1 MSDTSAGAV
10 GASEALIEK
19 RIRYVYTQAQKEIDA
34 KLAEFAQAHAA
45 KDARYRALV
54 AAGKMDKAD
63 YDAWLRGQVFQSE
76 QWKRMRDQVTNTL
89 YQADVAAQKIVNGE
103 RGNIFMQSAN
113 HTLYDLEHDT
123 GLSFGFELYDQNAVA
138 KIMRDNPTL
147 LPMREVDEEK
157 DQKWYSGRIA
167 ASVAQGIVQGDG
179 IGQIATRIGQYTGEQ
194 SRNAM
199 LRNARTSVTSAHSAG
214 KLDAMHE
221 MQDKGISV
229 MKRWVATLDDKT
241 RDAHA
246 DLDGQEQKIDDN
258 FHVMVDG
265 QELEIERPGDP
276 NAEPCLVYNCRCML
290 FTIFKDIPVSYTRR
304 DMDGEMIKDMTY
316 REWEAAHVKQEEA
329 QPEAV
334 ELMGVDKI
342 KDMIARH
349 VGDWALADVQEVG
362 EEVSQEIARR
372 SAELGAKQDAINAE
386 IEALRQQK
394 RELLDRL
401 DELSWKTIGSD
412 DKASKAEREEL
423 ADKIDALSNE
433 IRDKTRELR
442 QYLHVREDAFREI
455 IGEIRSVGG
464 VTADNVDSY
473 GDFTAYRYHAVDTR
487 KAAIDAFNAY
497 PTSWL
502 TQSAQ
507 DAIELQPHW
516 TTTRAYYS
524 PAYGEIRFRGRLSTD
539 VHEMAHR
546 MEQVIPGLKEIERE
560 FYEKRTAGEKLTW
573 LGPGYDRDEK
583 ARFDQFI
590 EPYMGKD
597 YGGTSYELFSMG
609 SQYAQTNYSKLA
621 QDHDME
627 TWVIGVYAALP

>member
-372 SAELGAKQDAINAE
+372 VDRTVDKKIAISSE
-386 IEALRQQK
+386 
-394 RELLDRL
+394 
-401 DELSWKTIGSD
+401 
-412 DKASKAEREEL
+412 
-423 ADKIDALSNE
+423 IDALKEQKRKLAERYDELTFEIISGDRTHRAEWEQVADQIDALNNE
-433 IRDKTRELR
+433 IVAKMHELNTA
-442 QYLHVREDAFREI
+442 YSSETAFREV
-455 IGEIRSVGG
+455 IGEIRSIGG
-464 VTADNVDSY
+464 VTADNVDNY
-473 GDFTAYRYHAVDTR
+473 GDFTTYLYHVKDTR
-487 KAAIDAFNAY
+487 TAAINAFNVY

-502 TQSAQ
+502 AQSAQ
-507 DAIELQPHW
+507 YGKTLQPHW
-516 TTTRAYYS
+516 TTGRAYYS
-524 PAYGEIRFRGRLSTD
+524 FGTAEIRFTSREGTN
-539 VHEMAHR
+539 VHELGHR
-546 MEQVIPGLKEIERE
+546 MEQVIPGLREIERE
-560 FYEKRTAGEKLTW
+560 FYEKRTAGESLVW
-573 LGPGYDRDEK
+573 LGSGYDRDEK
-583 ARFDQFI
+583 SRFDQFI
-590 EPYMGKD
+590 DPYMGKD
-597 YGGTSYELFSMG
+597 YHGVAYELFSMG
-609 SQYAQTNYSKLA
+609 SEYAQTWYSRLA

-627 TWVIGVYAALP
+627 TWILGVYAALP